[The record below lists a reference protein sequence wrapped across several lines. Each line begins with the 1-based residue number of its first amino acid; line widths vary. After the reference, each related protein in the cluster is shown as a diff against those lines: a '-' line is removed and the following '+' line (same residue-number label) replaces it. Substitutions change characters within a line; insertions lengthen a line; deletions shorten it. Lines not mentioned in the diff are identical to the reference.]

1 MLNLFIQDSFK
12 VFRYSA
18 QDNFLPKIR
27 PNILMVSVKFISR
40 LFRYSLGGGLSL
52 VFLVN
57 RMPWVFWE
65 KILSRLFLT
74 SLEGY
79 RWLFVNVR

>member
-1 MLNLFIQDSFK
+1 MVS
-12 VFRYSA
+12 RYCA
-18 QDNFLPKIR
+18 RDNFLLRIR

-57 RMPWVFWE
+57 KMPLIFWE
-65 KILSRLFLT
+65 KILSPFFL
-74 SLEGY
+74 SVLKGIDGC
-79 RWLFVNVR
+79 L